1 MNIKRF
7 KEIVTTWDNYMENFE
22 LFRTWAENCYYRYLK
37 KYNLE
42 YNTICYENG
51 GVNKIPKED
60 FDLEWKNIDY
70 DATIELYT
78 KMNWP
83 IDELLNGK
91 KLSFSQEY
99 DAVYYDLSIDEVH
112 SKIEK
117 IENNIEYAFA
127 TILSINA
134 ISPKSELYSEY
145 AVKIYTGL
153 RECNLNEC
161 ISLIENDVDK
171 VFIAMSFDDSMSKA
185 RESIKDAL
193 YHFGYKPILI
203 DVKEHNNQ
211 IVPEIFKEI
220 KNSKFVIADLTG
232 QRGGVYYEAGYAAAK
247 NIPVI
252 LCCKKGENPHFD
264 VAQINTIFWFNEN
277 DLKQRLIDRIKATII
292 EAVKNPETTIVN
304 YM

>member
-7 KEIVTTWDNYMENFE
+7 KETVAAWDNYTENFE
-22 LFRTWAENCYYRYLK
+22 LFRTWAENCYNRYLK
-37 KYNLE
+37 IYDLE
-42 YNTICYENG
+42 YDTFCYENG
-51 GVNKIPKED
+51 GVNKIPKEE

-83 IDELLNGK
+83 MDDLLNSK

-99 DAVYYDLSIDEVH
+99 DAIYYDLSIDELH
-112 SKIEK
+112 NKIQK
-117 IENNIEYAFA
+117 IENNIEYTYAI
-127 TILSINA
+127 ILSINA

-153 RECNLNEC
+153 REYNLNEC

-171 VFIAMSFDDSMSKA
+171 VFIAMSFDNSMNKA

-193 YHFGYKPILI
+193 KHFGYKPILI
-203 DVKEHNNQ
+203 DAKEHNNQ

-220 KNSKFVIADLTG
+220 EDSKFVIADLTG
-232 QRGGVYYEAGYAAAK
+232 QRGGVYYEAGYATAK
-247 NIPVI
+247 NKPVI
-252 LCCKKGENPHFD
+252 LCCKKDENPHFD

-277 DLKQRLIDRIKATII
+277 DLKQRLIDRIKATI
-292 EAVKNPETTIVN
+292 VN